1 MTSEGPPSRPVDFRA
16 STGQPSGVDVLKV
29 LLYMAAAALVAAL
42 GLTWKDFKRARAEEP
57 PEKVFEVNRQIREI
71 RLDQERMQ
79 ADRDRITGMAV
90 PPPAP
95 NLSDAPLPPSTDVD
109 LAAVDAASTLGD
121 SPAEEEEMEK
131 AEEPA
136 RAKAIAAAPVVA
148 KISEWVESNE
158 LGVICT
164 LQVTDTAAVK
174 AGSMLSVRRNAGI
187 IARMKVDKLDGPE
200 ALASPTAV
208 LGELKPQAGDELI
221 VDPEAK

>member
-1 MTSEGPPSRPVDFRA
+1 MA

-42 GLTWKDFKRARAEEP
+42 GVSWKDFKKARAEEP

-79 ADRDRITGMAV
+79 ADRDRITGKAV

-95 NLSDAPLPPSTDVD
+95 DLSDAPPPPSTDVD
-109 LAAVDAASTLGD
+109 LAAVDAASTLAD
-121 SPAEEEEMEK
+121 PLPEEEEMKE
-131 AEEPA
+131 AEEAPPA
-136 RAKAIAAAPVVA
+136 ALTPEDRAKAIAAAPVVA

-164 LQVTDTAAVK
+164 LQITDAAAVK

-187 IARMKVDKLDGPE
+187 IARLKVDEVTPE
-200 ALASPTAV
+200 GTLASPTAI

-221 VDPEAK
+221 VDPAP